1 MFSIALANLRSN
13 PVRFVSTVLAVVVA
27 TTFLAGVL
35 VLRDSVSA
43 TIESTTETGLAD
55 VAVAVTPPTGDLLGG
70 TQSGQAG
77 DFGQRDGVPT
87 DLLGTVR
94 GVDGVAV
101 ADGTLTSRINL
112 LDDAGQPV
120 VKDLIGNRRLV
131 DPLDPFTAVDGR
143 LPDREGELAIDRET
157 AERRGIGVGRQIT
170 VATAVGP
177 RAGTIV
183 GLTTYLDRDRSSAT
197 GDVVVSD
204 ADAVDWLG
212 GGRDTF
218 DTILATADPGVT
230 EADLAGRVQ
239 SAVGSEATA
248 LTGTAY
254 REQVTG
260 QGVFVASL
268 LGTGLQVFAYVAL
281 FVGAF
286 IIYNTFT
293 ITVAQRLREF
303 ALLRAIGATG
313 RQVRRVVRFEAV
325 GIGLGASAIGMLTG
339 TVLFFLASRLIPAI
353 AQLAGGGTLQI
364 AVAPAAVIQV
374 LVSGLVITYVSATLP
389 AWRAARARPIE
400 AMTTAAIDRS
410 GASKVRAGIGLAAL
424 GLGVVALLTGA
435 ARSSG
440 PLLAVGPLLLIVGA
454 LVGGPVLAAG
464 FARLVGLPFDPHRN
478 PVPSLATSNAAR
490 NPNRT
495 ATTANALV
503 IGVSLVVFVTAAG
516 GAVRDYLVTQLAS
529 LGSVDALVVTTAG
542 QLPPELVEDVR
553 DLPSAERVAAMA
565 SVAGVAEVMGAAMP
579 VEAADPAEVFAVRN
593 QAAVRGSFA
602 DLGDDGITMPD
613 LYLQNTAIKIGD
625 PVRVTFLNGE
635 QRTFTLKATTQFSL
649 DALAPVISL
658 DAARKANPDV
668 APDTLQIRAAPGQ
681 VDNLIRSLEDLTL
694 PYATVAVAPGS
705 IFSTVLRDLF
715 NALISSVSALLGV
728 AVLIALFGIVNTLVL
743 SITERTHEIGILR
756 AVGMSRRQ
764 LAAAVRVEAVVVAVL
779 GTLLGIAFGLFT
791 GWCLTRPLF
800 SDPSQS
806 IPGNTAP
813 AATFSW
819 PVAQLGLIALLG
831 IVIGVVASLL
841 PAWRATRLDVLD
853 AIRTE

>member
-1 MFSIALANLRSN
+1 MWSIAVANLRSN
-13 PVRFVSTVLAVVVA
+13 PVRFISTVLAVMVA

-35 VLRDSVSA
+35 VLRDSVA
-43 TIESTTETGLAD
+43 RTVEVTTETGLAD
-55 VAVAVTPPTGDLLGG
+55 VAVAVIPPTADLLGG

-77 DFGQRDGVPT
+77 DYGQRDGVPT
-87 DLLGTVR
+87 DLLGPVR
-94 GVDGVAV
+94 GVDGVAA

-120 VKDLIGNRRLV
+120 VKDLVGTRRLV
-131 DPLDPFTAVDGR
+131 DALNPFTAVDGR
-143 LPDREGELAIDRET
+143 LPERAGELAIDRET
-157 AERRGIGVGRQIT
+157 AERRDLAVGRRLT

-177 RAGTIV
+177 RDGTIV

-197 GDVVVSD
+197 GDVLVSD
-204 ADAVDWLG
+204 ADATDWLG
-212 GGRDTF
+212 GGRDTY
-218 DTILATADPGVT
+218 DTILVTATPGTT
-230 EADLAGRVQ
+230 EADLAGRVETV
-239 SAVGSEATA
+239 VGAEATA
-248 LTGTAY
+248 LTGSAY
-254 REQVTG
+254 RDQVAG

-325 GIGLGASAIGMLTG
+325 AIGLGASALGMVAG
-339 TVLFFLASRLIPAI
+339 TLLFLAASRLIPAI

-364 AVAPAAVIQV
+364 TVAPTAVVQV
-374 LVSGLVITYVSATLP
+374 LLSGLIITYLSATLP
-389 AWRAARARPIE
+389 AWRAARARPVE
-400 AMTTAAIDRS
+400 AMTLAAIDRS
-410 GASKVRAGIGLAAL
+410 GASRVRAAIGLVAL
-424 GLGVVALLTGA
+424 GLGVTALLVGA

-440 PLLAVGPLLLIVGA
+440 PLLALGPLLLIVGA

-464 FARLVGLPFDPHRN
+464 FSRLVGLPFDPHRH
-478 PVPSLATSNAAR
+478 PVPALATANAAR

-503 IGVSLVVFVTAAG
+503 VGVALVVFVTAAG

-529 LGSVDALVVTTAG
+529 LGTVDALVVTTAG
-542 QLPPELVEDVR
+542 QLPEDLVDDIR
-553 DLPSAERVAAMA
+553 ALPSAEGVAEVA
-565 SVAGVAEVMGAAMP
+565 SVAGVAQLMGAAMP
-579 VEAADPAEVFAVRN
+579 VEAADPAEVFDVRN
-593 QAAVRGSFA
+593 QAPVRGSFA

-613 LYLQNTAIKIGD
+613 LYLQNTTIQIGD
-625 PVRVTFLNGE
+625 PIEVTFLNGE
-635 QRTFTLKATTQFSL
+635 KRTFRLAATTQFSL

-658 DAARKANPDV
+658 DAAREANPTLG
-668 APDTLQIRAAPGQ
+668 PDTLQIRAAPGQ
-681 VDNLIRSLEDLTL
+681 VENLIHSLEDLTL
-694 PYATVAVAPGS
+694 PYATVGVAPGS

-715 NALISSVSALLGV
+715 NALISSVNALLGV

-764 LAAAVRVEAVVVAVL
+764 LAAAVRIEAVVVAVL
-779 GTLLGIAFGLFT
+779 GTLLGMAFGLFT

-800 SDPSQS
+800 NDPSQS
-806 IPGNTAP
+806 IPGAEV
-813 AATFSW
+813 ATFSW
-819 PVAQLGLIALLG
+819 PLAQLGVIALLG